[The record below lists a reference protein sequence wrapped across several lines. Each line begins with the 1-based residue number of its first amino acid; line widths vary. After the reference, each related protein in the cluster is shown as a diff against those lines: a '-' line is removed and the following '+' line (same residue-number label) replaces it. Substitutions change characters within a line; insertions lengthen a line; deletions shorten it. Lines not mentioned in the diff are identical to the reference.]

1 MRVSLSLNSI
11 RNKKYGVRLTSRFFK
26 NFDYLREL
34 GVEKD
39 LGYVKDV
46 VKQEYTVVGTLEKM
60 SETLDLLET
69 TVPQFFKGIKDIYYK
84 KRMLLLFSFK
94 NNNY

>member
-1 MRVSLSLNSI
+1 MRVSLPLNSI
-11 RNKKYGVRLTSRFFK
+11 HNKKYGVRLTSRDFFS
-26 NFDYLREL
+26 FDYLREL

-46 VKQEYTVVGTLEKM
+46 VNKEYTVVGTLEKM

-84 KRMLLLFSFK
+84 KRVLLFVFF
-94 NNNY
+94 

>member
-84 KRMLLLFSFK
+84 KRVTFVFF
-94 NNNY
+94 